1 MRSPDDPMLDF
12 EFGELV
18 ADLSVDM
25 LGLPEPAE
33 LECFG
38 DDVL

>member
-1 MRSPDDPMLDF
+1 MLDL

-18 ADLSVDM
+18 ADLSVDI

>member
-1 MRSPDDPMLDF
+1 MLDL

-18 ADLSVDM
+18 ADLSVDI
-25 LGLPEPAE
+25 LGFPEPAE